1 MLQLEDLQFVWPVF
15 LAFSLLLVSK
25 HLYQKFYQRDH
36 LPKGTL
42 GNHNWTRITDVS
54 KVCQCSVCEML
65 LMNNLNEYYCD
76 CCGVC
81 ADLKCIPGAN
91 ANIKCKQISVTQ
103 DKQTAMK
110 HLWTKGY
117 MLLETSLCDVC
128 EEECD
133 VPNQI
138 DFQCA
143 WCLRT
148 VHTDCKPKIAE
159 VCDFGPYKKFV
170 IPPNC
175 VTLETKRAGVRF
187 RKSHVITI
195 HDPGWT
201 PWTPLIVLGNRK
213 SGNGDGSHVLSTF
226 RRLLNPLQVVDLA
239 DKSPEEALHW
249 VTLVPSRGQSLI
261 LAAGGD
267 GTAAWILN
275 TIHSMKMDPAPS
287 VGIIPL
293 GTGNDLSRVL
303 GWGKLF
309 NKDSCSAFQILD
321 SLTRSQVAHLDRWSV
336 QIKSIRQLRLTRAIK
351 SKWMYN
357 YLSIGVD
364 AQVALDFHNTR
375 ESSLYICSSRAF
387 NKFLYLTFGTQQAM
401 ERLCKDLEQRIEL
414 YLDGTRVNLPPIESV
429 VVLNIPSW
437 AAGVDLWKLG
447 RDSEDGTSCS
457 EDQKMDDAK
466 IEVMALYSSFHI
478 ARLQVGLS
486 EPLKLGQ
493 ASQVKIKLLNKTP
506 MQIDGEPWLQPP
518 AMIILSHVDK
528 ANVLMLSTET
538 E

>member
-1 MLQLEDLQFVWPVF
+1 MEELYLKERLSFQSQCDKE
-15 LAFSLLLVSK
+15 VSSA
-25 HLYQKFYQRDH
+25 
-36 LPKGTL
+36 L
-42 GNHNWTRITDVS
+42 G
-54 KVCQCSVCEML
+54 
-65 LMNNLNEYYCD
+65 
-76 CCGVC
+76 
-81 ADLKCIPGAN
+81 
-91 ANIKCKQISVTQ
+91 IS
-103 DKQTAMK
+103 
-110 HLWTKGY
+110 
-117 MLLETSLCDVC
+117 
-128 EEECD
+128 
-133 VPNQI
+133 
-138 DFQCA
+138 
-143 WCLRT
+143 
-148 VHTDCKPKIAE
+148 
-159 VCDFGPYKKFV
+159 
-170 IPPNC
+170 
-175 VTLETKRAGVRF
+175 
-187 RKSHVITI
+187 
-195 HDPGWT
+195 
-201 PWTPLIVLGNRK
+201 
-213 SGNGDGSHVLSTF
+213 
-226 RRLLNPLQVVDLA
+226 
-239 DKSPEEALHW
+239 
-249 VTLVPSRGQSLI
+249 VPSRGQSLI

-518 AMIILSHVDK
+518 AMITLSHVDK